1 MEIVKQ
7 IVGTYIPLCC
17 LSLPVFVFF
26 ILAAALPVA
35 FLALSSQGS
44 QKKAGSKKQEAGS
57 KKQKE
62 GSREQGV
69 QGGE

>member
-35 FLALSSQGS
+35 FLALSGQG
-44 QKKAGSKKQEAGS
+44 A
-57 KKQKE
+57 QKE
-62 GSREQGV
+62 ARNKE
-69 QGGE
+69 